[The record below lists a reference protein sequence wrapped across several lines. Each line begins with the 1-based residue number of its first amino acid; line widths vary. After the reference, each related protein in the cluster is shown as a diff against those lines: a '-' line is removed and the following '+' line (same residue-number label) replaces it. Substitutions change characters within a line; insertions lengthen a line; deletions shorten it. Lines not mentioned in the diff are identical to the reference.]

1 MLCNLCNLRSSSSG
15 ANFLIGRMLNGGNGV
30 SGEPKQHSDVQQDD
44 VIFPL
49 QDTDPEE
56 EESPS
61 SAASTAFRQD
71 LSDSQRNDDLAN
83 GGSNLASDAAAAL
96 CTCDDGE
103 VRMVLPRVLC
113 LIFPE
118 FEMARKF
125 KL

>member
-1 MLCNLCNLRSSSSG
+1 
-15 ANFLIGRMLNGGNGV
+15 MLNGG
-30 SGEPKQHSDVQQDD
+30 GEQKQQHDQLPNSAADVQDAVQ
-44 VIFPL
+44 FPL
-49 QDTDPEE
+49 QQDTDP

-103 VRMVLPRVLC
+103 VRMVLPRY
-113 LIFPE
+113 
-118 FEMARKF
+118 
-125 KL
+125 